1 MLRMIDRHAV
11 QAVLDSGKSSEEV
24 AKQFG
29 ISQRMVQRI
38 VRRGS
43 SRPRMTK
50 WSRGDLNP

>member
-38 VRRGS
+38 ARRGS